1 MKSPL
6 KIKLDQRSK
15 YLRSL
20 VVRSLI
26 GGGRGHMGSAMSLI
40 EMLRGNPIEA
50 QAYVVWVP
58 QTIQGMERNICIRE
72 RVILVQHSFD

>member
-1 MKSPL
+1 
-6 KIKLDQRSK
+6 
-15 YLRSL
+15 
-20 VVRSLI
+20 
-26 GGGRGHMGSAMSLI
+26 MSLI

-58 QTIQGMERNICIRE
+58 QTIQGMERNIYIRE